1 MSKEAIN
8 KLLNDSSSEQDFRNK
23 VSDLAASKHGKEAVN
38 SLLES
43 SKNEEDF
50 IRKVSDLAE
59 VDPINQDT
67 LESRYLEP
75 TYKTLGVG
83 AKIAGTYG
91 LPASMAVSPVL
102 QTVRGALR
110 EAQKLPSDDIKVFE
124 GFGDPTNKYA
134 STAPL
139 MEDLYSA
146 AGIQQ
151 KPISKTVEDI
161 TGYELHPYIKKEF
174 PKASSFLESI
184 RPSDIA
190 SVPADIMLY
199 GKFGLPAQQEIGRL
213 TGKTVK
219 AIRPFMPNIVDKQ
232 GLALNILK
240 SGSTNAELFN
250 ELSSSGK
257 IKDVAQRIIDD
268 PTLNRIDRTK
278 TLEALGGETVPTYV
292 NRGGQMVL
300 RHRPSG
306 GKISDLT
313 NKQFNLIEDLSKNP
327 ETPYY
332 DVMETN
338 IEAKNRL
345 ADQGLTESV
354 QSSASK
360 KIDEFLPYASDESHQ
375 IELMNKRSD
384 LIKQEADVSA
394 AIEAQKAD
402 ELSKLSK
409 QNLESLSK
417 KENIPFFVE
426 NPAHEP
432 GRTEYVTSKEVGPS
446 PEYTPIKPKEAI
458 GSSGTVIGYEPSG
471 SIIKPEPPITE
482 KTSRVFRPAQ
492 GDELVWNKSGAEKR
506 IEIAKEIENIQNQ
519 MDMLQG
525 VNPNHPAVKALVDKR
540 NELASQYW
548 NIAEEGFPTKEAYH
562 EHLRDLN
569 TKVLRD
575 AYEDR
580 ISANKQLGDLPR
592 TSEEYGATQ
601 AAAKAVEE
609 STQNVLTSSMDDA
622 TRAEFMN
629 RQAEISDLLDLK
641 ELYKGSYSTKSGS
654 PNIPFGGIFNP
665 AGVARE
671 AIRLKGKYID
681 PALLDYVAK
690 PYENM
695 SNAYQNATAG
705 LRDLSVAERA
715 AIQSGALR
723 SNQNQGRSPQSIP
736 TPLQAQAMGRGLVEN
751 LADYEIPRN
760 SSAILAN
767 KQAVLAKVAQTTD
780 NPQIVQMLD
789 DALTKHPDKLEPIIQ
804 TISMQFPDLF
814 TTDKYNRVDGK
825 IFHPDPMIKQQMIQK
840 AYDAVKNRSNLSN
853 TEKAMLWN
861 DLNKDGSLPDSFQ

>member
-59 VDPINQDT
+59 SDPIGQDT
-67 LESRYLEP
+67 LESKYLDP
-75 TYKTLGVG
+75 TYKTMGIG
-83 AKIAGTYG
+83 SKIAGTYG
-91 LPASMAVSPVL
+91 LPASMVVSPVL
-102 QTVRGALR
+102 QTVRGVLR
-110 EAQKLPSDDIKVFE
+110 EAQKLPSDDIKIFE

-151 KPISKTVEDI
+151 EPISKTVEKV

-190 SVPADIMLY
+190 SIPADIALY
-199 GKFGLPAQQEIGRL
+199 GKFGFPAQQEIGRI
-213 TGKTVK
+213 TGRTAK
-219 AIRPFMPNIVDKQ
+219 AISPFMPNIIDKQ
-232 GLALNILK
+232 GLALNALK
-240 SGSTNAELFN
+240 SGSTNTELFN
-250 ELSSSGK
+250 ELSASGK
-257 IKDVAQRIIDD
+257 IKDVAQRIIND

-306 GKISDLT
+306 GKIGELT
-313 NKQFNLIEDLSKNP
+313 SKQFNLIEDLSKKP
-327 ETPYY
+327 ETNYY

-338 IEAKNRL
+338 IEAKNIL
-345 ADQGLTESV
+345 ANQGLPESV
-354 QSSASK
+354 QSAASK
-360 KIDEFLPYASDESHQ
+360 KIDEFLPYASDEAHQ
-375 IELMNKRSD
+375 IELMNKRSE
-384 LIKQEADVSA
+384 LIKQEADVSV
-394 AIEAQKAD
+394 AIEAQKAS

-417 KENIPFFVE
+417 KESIPFFIE
-426 NPAHEP
+426 NPAYEP

-446 PEYTPIKPKEAI
+446 PEFTPIQQKRGPLGEPIAQF
-458 GSSGTVIGYEPSG
+458 EPSG
-471 SIIKPEPPITE
+471 PVVKPEAPIKEISHKTYIPPQ
-482 KTSRVFRPAQ
+482 S
-492 GDELVWNKSGAEKR
+492 DELVWNRPGAEKR
-506 IEIAKEIENIQNQ
+506 MEIVKEMESIQNQ

-540 NELASQYW
+540 NQLASQYW
-548 NIAEEGFPTKEAYH
+548 SIAEEGFPTKEAYH
-562 EHLRDLN
+562 EHLRNLN
-569 TKVLRD
+569 TKVLRE

-592 TSEEYGATQ
+592 TSEEYGSTQ

-609 STQNVLTSSMDDA
+609 ATQNVLISSMDDA
-622 TRAEFMN
+622 SRAEFMN
-629 RQAEISDLLDLK
+629 RQMELSDLLDLK
-641 ELYKGSYSTKSGS
+641 ELYKGSYATKSGS
-654 PNIPFGGIFNP
+654 PNIPFGGILNP
-665 AGVARE
+665 AGIARE

-690 PYENM
+690 PYENV
-695 SNAYQNATAG
+695 SKAYQGATAG
-705 LRDLSVAERA
+705 IRDLSATEKA
-715 AIQSGALR
+715 AVQSGALK
-723 SNQNQGRSPQSIP
+723 SDQNQGRSPQSIP
-736 TPLQAQAMGRGLVEN
+736 TPIQAQAMGRGLVEN

-760 SSAILAN
+760 TNNILAN
-767 KQAVLAKVAQTTD
+767 KQAVLAKVAQVTD
-780 NPQIVQMLD
+780 NPQIVSMLD
-789 DALTKHPDKLEPIIQ
+789 DALTKHPDKLDPVIK
-804 TISMQFPDLF
+804 TMSMQFPNLF
-814 TTDKYNRVDGK
+814 VTDKYNRVDGK
-825 IFHPDPMIKQQMIQK
+825 IFHPDPMIKQQLIQQ
-840 AYDAVKNRSNLSN
+840 AYDAVKNRENLSN

-861 DLNKDGSLPDSFQ
+861 GLNKDGSLPDSFQ